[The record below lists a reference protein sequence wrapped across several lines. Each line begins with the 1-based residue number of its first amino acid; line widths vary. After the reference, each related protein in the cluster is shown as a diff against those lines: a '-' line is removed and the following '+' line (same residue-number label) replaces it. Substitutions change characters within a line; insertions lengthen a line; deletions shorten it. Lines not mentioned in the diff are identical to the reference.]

1 MSVELAHPDAPAL
14 DADEAKSLASEIIA
28 RSGDS
33 DNFDA
38 GSILKNHPELA
49 QYRSVVVDLAYEEF
63 CRRVD
68 AGESADPQEFAR
80 RFPDV
85 AQSLLKVLEVHQ
97 YLDHHP
103 DAFAPDTPPE
113 WPEAGDEVAGFTIVR
128 EIGRGGFS
136 RVFLAR
142 ERDLGD
148 REVVVKICFQA
159 NEEAA
164 RLGRLEHPHIVPV
177 FSVQPHPRPGLTIIC
192 MPYLGS
198 ATLANVLADIFAA
211 DKTCPQ
217 GADVL
222 NAIRQADR
230 EHGGPSGGQFA
241 DPSRIHWT
249 LRRGSYAEAIL
260 ETGAQLCEA
269 LAYAHRQGICH
280 CDVKPSNVLLT
291 AGGRSLLL
299 DFNLSMQQA
308 GSAAIVGG
316 TFPYMAPEQLRFVL
330 ADDTHAGAAEIDHR
344 TDLFALGVTMFQLLT
359 GKLPFPTEDLPQDRK
374 EAARLLLERQ
384 RQAGEL
390 RGELDQV
397 VSPAI
402 ARTITDCLAFERAE
416 RPDSAEQVA
425 QQFRDDLRAVPRARR
440 WVRAHKLVLASVAAI
455 LLMAGTALGIGL
467 AMRAPLYE
475 RQYNLGVAYLEAGD
489 FTAAS
494 RCFDSALDARSDFAQ
509 ALLLRGWADLMAS
522 QRAGLG
528 EVERS
533 GKLSSARKF
542 LEASWKQTG
551 SADSAASLA
560 WCETQMGNHG
570 EATNYFVR
578 AAELGLATPA
588 VLNNW
593 GYCLAKA
600 KKLVDAAVRLEDA
613 VRLDSTLQAARHNLA
628 VVEWRLAGEE
638 VFRAQRERRDN
649 GGKDIEARHQARA
662 ADLLQSAR
670 KHIDAA
676 RTSGPRSADLELAA
690 ASIYASAAAAVVG
703 RTDPDSAAWE
713 QEFLEKAWS
722 FCQAAVELHLPPVR
736 LKELP
741 VLAPRLGQDPRFQR
755 LLKQA
760 PAATQPIP
768 ANLLVDVFPDI
779 RDRLMVIQP

>member
-1 MSVELAHPDAPAL
+1 MSVDLADPDAPTL
-14 DADEAKSLASEIIA
+14 NADDAKSLASEIIA

-33 DNFDA
+33 DVFDA
-38 GSILKNHPELA
+38 GSILENHPELA

-68 AGESADPQEFAR
+68 AGEAADPQEFAR

-103 DAFAPDTPPE
+103 DAFAPDGSQQ
-113 WPEAGDEVAGFTIVR
+113 WPAAGEEVAGFTIVR

-148 REVVVKICFQA
+148 REVVVKICVQA

-164 RLGRLEHPHIVPV
+164 RLGRLDHPYIVPV

-198 ATLANVLADIFAA
+198 ATLATVLAEVFPPG
-211 DKTCPQ
+211 KTCPQ

-222 NAIRQADR
+222 AAIRQADQQ
-230 EHGGPSGGQFA
+230 HGGPSGGQFA
-241 DPSRIHWT
+241 DPRRIHWT

-269 LAYAHRQGICH
+269 LAYAHGQGICH

-291 AGGRSLLL
+291 AAGRSLLL

-330 ADDTHAGAAEIDHR
+330 ADDAHAGAAEIDHR

-359 GKLPFPTEDLPQDRK
+359 GRLPFPTEDLPQDRK

-384 RQAGEL
+384 RQAGDL
-390 RGELDQV
+390 RGELAQV

-402 ARTITDCLAFERAE
+402 ARTIADCLAFERAE

-425 QQFRDDLRAVPRARR
+425 QQFRDDLRTVPRASR
-440 WVRAHKLVLASVAAI
+440 WVRAHKLALASVAAI
-455 LLMAGTALGIGL
+455 LLLAGTALGIGL

-489 FTAAS
+489 FSAAS
-494 RCFDSALDARSDFAQ
+494 RCFERALDNRSDFAQ

-522 QRAGLG
+522 QGAGLD

-533 GKLSSARKF
+533 GVLRSVHQDF
-542 LEASWKQTG
+542 EASWKQTG
-551 SADSAASLA
+551 SVEAAASLA
-560 WCETQMGNHG
+560 WCLTQMN
-570 EATNYFVR
+570 NYRAANIYFAK
-578 AAELGLATPA
+578 AAELDYATPA
-588 VLNNW
+588 MLNNW
-593 GYCLAKA
+593 GFCLTNANNRM
-600 KKLVDAAVRLEDA
+600 DAITRLEA
-613 VRLDSTLQAARHNLA
+613 AIRLDPKLQAARHNLA
-628 VVEWRLAGEE
+628 LAKSQL
-638 VFRAQRERRDN
+638 AHDAM
-649 GGKDIEARHQARA
+649 IEAQQARRTGRNEA
-662 ADLLQSAR
+662 AANHETRAAKLFASAID
-670 KHIDAA
+670 HIDVA
-676 RTSGPRSADLELAA
+676 RRLGPRSAELERVAA
-690 ASIYASAAAAVVG
+690 TIYASAFVALQARDSSEAAAPE
-703 RTDPDSAAWE
+703 RE
-713 QEFLEKAWS
+713 HLLEKAWS
-722 FCQAAVELHLPPVR
+722 SCQAAVELHLPPDRLQELVVR
-736 LKELP
+736 
-741 VLAPRLGQDPRFQR
+741 APMLGQDPRFKE

-760 PAATQPIP
+760 GANVAPIP
-768 ANLLVDVFPDI
+768 AKLLVDVFPDI
-779 RDRLMVIQP
+779 RDRLKVIQP